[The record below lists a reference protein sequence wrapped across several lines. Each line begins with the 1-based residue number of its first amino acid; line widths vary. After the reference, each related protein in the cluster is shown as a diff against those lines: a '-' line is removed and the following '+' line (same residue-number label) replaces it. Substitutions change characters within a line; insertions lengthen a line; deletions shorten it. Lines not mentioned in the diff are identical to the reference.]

1 MSGANNPN
9 DQAPKRWYD
18 FIPDPPI
25 VEDGMLQNPVIEDIG
40 SVLRLR
46 FKPQADSVL
55 VAGRSFILYDVND
68 PNARIA
74 PDYYVVFDVDAQAII
89 KQNGYLVW
97 QWGKPP
103 DFVLEIATESTAISD
118 LTTKRDIYA
127 QIGAQEYWRF
137 DPTDGELY
145 GQPLIGELLVNGRYE
160 PYPTHTD
167 ADRDIWARSE
177 TLNLDFY
184 KRGDRFWV
192 KDSATG
198 KWLNFLEAE
207 KAAHEKSK
215 ADQLAYKAEV
225 EAYNRERQARI
236 SAEAQIRELRA
247 EIDRLRQSK

>member
-1 MSGANNPN
+1 MSGADNPN
-9 DQAPKRWYD
+9 DQTPKRWYNL
-18 FIPDPPI
+18 IPDPPI

-55 VAGRSFILYDVND
+55 VAGRSFILYDIND

-89 KQNGYLVW
+89 KQNGYRVW
-97 QWGKPP
+97 QWNKPP
-103 DFVLEIATESTAISD
+103 DFILEIATESTAISD
-118 LTTKRDIYA
+118 LTTKRDIYE

-137 DPTDGELY
+137 DPTGGDMY
-145 GQPLIGELLVNGRYE
+145 GQPLTGERLVNGRYE

-167 ADRDIWARSE
+167 ADGDIWARSE
-177 TLNLDFY
+177 TLNLNFY

-207 KAAHEKSK
+207 KAAHEAEK
-215 ADQLAYKAEV
+215 LAYEEFK
-225 EAYNRERQARI
+225 ARI
-236 SAEAQIRELRA
+236 SAEARVRELRA

>member
-1 MSGANNPN
+1 MTDSRHSRTSPI
-9 DQAPKRWYD
+9 KRIREL
-18 FIPDPPI
+18 IPDPPI

-55 VAGRSFILYDVND
+55 VAGRSYILYDDVNN

-74 PDYYVVFDVDAQAII
+74 PDYYIVFNVDAQAII
-89 KQNGYLVW
+89 KQNGYRVR

-103 DFVLEIATESTAISD
+103 DFVLEIATESTATSD
-118 LTTKRDIYA
+118 LTTKRDIYER
-127 QIGAQEYWRF
+127 IGAQEYWRF
-137 DPTDGELY
+137 DPTAGELY
-145 GQPLIGELLVNGRYE
+145 GQPLIGERLVNGRYE
-160 PYPTHTD
+160 PYPTHID
-167 ADRDIWARSE
+167 ANGDIWARSE

-207 KAAHEKSK
+207 KAAHEAEK
-215 ADQLAYKAEV
+215 LAHEEFK
-225 EAYNRERQARI
+225 ARI
-236 SAEAQIRELRA
+236 STEAQVRELRA